1 MNEGELIFHP
11 TMIDFRFIDLYN
23 IFIIFLQSSKMY
35 LILSENIDLYYL
47 ISNNYLNTH
56 FILLL
61 VLYVSELWIVGFSN
75 YQVIDALANHGV
87 APIGQEQVLS
97 KNQSRSM
104 GKNEK
109 TCFLREFLEF
119 PQITFGWYVDENTTW
134 KYHISLKSYYRKF
147 RKFAKK
153 SRFVNF
159 SPYLEMGLWQ
169 YLLLADRS
177 HAMVR

>member
-1 MNEGELIFHP
+1 MNEGEFIFHP

-35 LILSENIDLYYL
+35 LILSENIDLYNL

-61 VLYVSELWIVGFSN
+61 VLYVSDELWIVGFSN

-119 PQITFGWYVDENTTW
+119 PQITFGWYVDENTT
-134 KYHISLKSYYRKF
+134 YHSKVITGNSENPHTWRQGFDNTCSWPIGATPWS
-147 RKFAKK
+147 AKAPTVLNCI
-153 SRFVNF
+153 FF
-159 SPYLEMGLWQ
+159 
-169 YLLLADRS
+169 
-177 HAMVR
+177 

>member
-11 TMIDFRFIDLYN
+11 KMIDFRFIDLYN
-23 IFIIFLQSSKMY
+23 IFIFFLQSSKMY

-47 ISNNYLNTH
+47 ISNNYLNMH
-56 FILLL
+56 FILL
-61 VLYVSELWIVGFSN
+61 YVSESWVVGFSN

-109 TCFLREFLEF
+109 NVFSS
-119 PQITFGWYVDENTTW
+119 QIFGISSNNFWVICGR
-134 KYHISLKSYYRKF
+134 KYHISPKSYYTGN
-147 RKFAKK
+147 
-153 SRFVNF
+153 SEN
-159 SPYLEMGLWQ
+159 
-169 YLLLADRS
+169 LLRNCIFLTVQGFIHFWIFWTVSYWRR
-177 HAMVR
+177 V

>member
-87 APIGQEQVLS
+87 APIRQEQVLS

-109 TCFLREFLEF
+109 NVFSLR
-119 PQITFGWYVDENTTW
+119 IFGISSNNFWVICGR
-134 KYHISLKSYYRKF
+134 KYHMKIPHITQK
-147 RKFAKK
+147 
-153 SRFVNF
+153 
-159 SPYLEMGLWQ
+159 
-169 YLLLADRS
+169 LLQEIC
-177 HAMVR
+177 